1 MITFK
6 MVRWKNFL
14 STGNSWTEINL
25 CKTKNTLIVGQ
36 NGAGKST
43 LLDALSYGL
52 FGKPHRNINKPQLV
66 NTINNKDML
75 VEVDFEIGQAKFRIV
90 RGMKPQIFEIWK
102 NGIMINQDSK
112 ALEYQKILEQNI
124 LKLNHKS
131 FHQIVVLGSSSFI
144 PFMQLQAQ
152 HRRSVI
158 EDLLDINVFSKMNTL
173 VKERLLVLKEQK
185 KDLEYNIKLSTEKVE
200 YQKKFIKELQTLNEQ
215 NRENKRSEIVGIQ
228 SEINDLQNENSVNS
242 QWLEKYTEKNQDEI
256 AKKQKKRNSIIEYSA
271 QFKQQIRDVVKD
283 AKFYEDNETCPTCTQ
298 DISAD
303 LRAERLQGAKDRAQT
318 LQKAMDDAT
327 EQSIALE
334 QDLERLNQMEQNIR
348 ERTSTIH
355 ANNNTISRL
364 QGRISTIEGELT
376 NSLDQG
382 KWEKAHEDL
391 SKLVASKDT
400 LMEVFFQNSEENSY
414 NLVMA
419 EMLKD
424 TGIKTKVIKQYL
436 PVINKLVNQYLQV
449 LDFFVHFDLDESF
462 NETIRSRH
470 RDSFSYDSFSEGE
483 KQRIDLALLFTWR
496 MIARMKNSVSTNLLV
511 LDETFD
517 SSLDHDGVENLMKI
531 LYTLEDDTN
540 TFIISH
546 KGDILDNKFE
556 RKIEFV
562 KDRNFSKIKDL
573 QPIKIAV

>member
-14 STGNSWTEINL
+14 STGNSWTDINL
-25 CKTKNTLIVGQ
+25 CQTKNTLIVGQ

-75 VEVDFEIGQAKFRIV
+75 VEVDFEIGQSKFRIV

-173 VKERLLVLKEQK
+173 VKERLMVLKEQK

-200 YQKKFIKELQTLNEQ
+200 YQKKFINELKSLNEQ
-215 NRENKRSEIVGIQ
+215 NRESKRVEIDGIQ
-228 SEINDLQNENSVNS
+228 SEIKDLQDDNSEHS
-242 QWLEKYTEKNQDEI
+242 KWLEAHTEKNQEEI
-256 AKKQKKRNSIIEYSA
+256 TKKQKKRNSIIEFTA

-298 DISAD
+298 DISSD
-303 LRAERLQGAKDRAQT
+303 LRSERLQTAKDRAQT
-318 LQKAMDDAT
+318 LQKAMDDAN

-334 QDLERLNQMEQNIR
+334 RDLERLNQVEQNIR

-355 ANNNTISRL
+355 ANNSTISRL
-364 QGRISTIEGELT
+364 QGRISTIEDELAD
-376 NSLDQG
+376 SPDQE
-382 KWEKAHEDL
+382 KWEKAHQDL
-391 SKLVASKDT
+391 SELMTGKDS

-546 KGDILDNKFE
+546 KGDILENKFE

-562 KDRNFSKIKDL
+562 KDRNFSKIKGL
-573 QPIKIAV
+573 QPMKMAV

>member
-1 MITFK
+1 
-6 MVRWKNFL
+6 
-14 STGNSWTEINL
+14 
-25 CKTKNTLIVGQ
+25 VGQ

-75 VEVDFEIGQAKFRIV
+75 VEVDFEIGQSKFRIV

-173 VKERLLVLKEQK
+173 VKERLMVLKEQK

-200 YQKKFIKELQTLNEQ
+200 YQKKFINELKSLNEQ
-215 NRENKRSEIVGIQ
+215 NRESKRVEIDGIQ
-228 SEINDLQNENSVNS
+228 SEIKDLQDDNSEHS
-242 QWLEKYTEKNQDEI
+242 KWLEAHTEKNQEEI
-256 AKKQKKRNSIIEYSA
+256 TKKQKKRNSIIEFTA

-298 DISAD
+298 DISSD
-303 LRAERLQGAKDRAQT
+303 LRSERLQTAKDRAQT
-318 LQKAMDDAT
+318 LQKAMDDAN

-334 QDLERLNQMEQNIR
+334 RDLERLNQVEQNIR

-355 ANNNTISRL
+355 ANNSTISRL
-364 QGRISTIEGELT
+364 QGRISTIEDELAD
-376 NSLDQG
+376 SPDQE
-382 KWEKAHEDL
+382 KWEKAHQDL
-391 SKLVASKDT
+391 SELMTGKDS

-546 KGDILDNKFE
+546 KGDILENKFE

-562 KDRNFSKIKDL
+562 KDRNFSKIKGL
-573 QPIKIAV
+573 QPMKMAV